1 MLRRIAWRLSMIFMG
16 SILLIVAICVITFTS
31 VRELVDSAN
40 RIKDETYPMD
50 HTVNRLMLAVTN
62 QETSLRGYVLS
73 GDKSYLEP
81 YESGTADVERYMS
94 LLKEHLRYNPTI
106 SSHAELALAKLE
118 EVQND
123 FRHIDRLIDANQV
136 SEAAVLLLSGKAKV
150 DRFRTEIGLLND
162 DIVESMESA
171 WGEQNRRASFA
182 QELIIVSIVVS
193 MLVILAMGYLYLT
206 TRKALRA
213 TIESERRY
221 RVLIDSTPDAV
232 AVHQDG
238 HVVFA
243 NPACTTLMGVGQ
255 TSQLVGQPI
264 MKFVPAH
271 LAEVVAARAYNAMK
285 ENEVGK
291 LDEQFVR
298 PDGTV
303 IDVEVT
309 AIGIPYQRKPAVL
322 IICRDIGV
330 RKEAERK
337 LTEANMLL
345 ERLSKLDG
353 LTGILN
359 RRSFDERLASDWD
372 RSRQEVEPLAL
383 ILLDVDS
390 FKEYNDHYGHQAGD
404 TCLQMIAGIV
414 EDEARKARGAAF
426 RYGGEEFAVLLPGCD
441 SRAGKSVA
449 DQIRRSVE
457 SCAIPHEGVA
467 GEAIVTISVGVASA
481 LDYTGLEH
489 WVQAADQALYR
500 AKKQGRNSTV
510 EAENG

>member
-1 MLRRIAWRLSMIFMG
+1 MLRRSVWRLSMIFMG

-50 HTVNRLMLAVTN
+50 QTVNRLMLAVAN

-81 YESGTADVERYMS
+81 YETGSADVESYMS
-94 LLKEHLRYNPTI
+94 RLREHVRNNPLI
-106 SSHAELALAKLE
+106 SPHAELALAKLA

-123 FRHIDRLIDANQV
+123 FRHIESLIETNQV
-136 SEAAVLLLSGKAKV
+136 SEAAALLLSGKSKV
-150 DRFRTEIGLLND
+150 DRFRAEIDLLND
-162 DIVESMESA
+162 DIVMTMESA
-171 WGEQNRRASFA
+171 WGEQNRRASIA
-182 QELIIVSIVVS
+182 QELIIVTILVS

-206 TRKALRA
+206 TRKALRRA
-213 TIESERRY
+213 IESERRY
-221 RVLIDSTPDAV
+221 RVLIDSSPDAV

-243 NPACTTLMGVGQ
+243 NPACTALMGVGQ

-271 LAEVVAARAYNAMK
+271 LAEVVASRADNAMK

-309 AIGIPYQRKPAVL
+309 AIGIPYQGKPAVL
-322 IICRDIGV
+322 IICRDIGL

-345 ERLSKLDG
+345 ESLSKLDG
-353 LTGILN
+353 LTGIPN
-359 RRSFDERLASDWD
+359 RRSFDEQLALSWAKA
-372 RSRQEVEPLAL
+372 RQEVEPLAL

-390 FKEYNDHYGHQAGD
+390 FKEYNDYYGHQAGD
-404 TCLQMIAGIV
+404 TCLQMIASIV
-414 EDEARKARGAAF
+414 EGEARKANGSAF

-441 SRAGKSVA
+441 LRAGKSVA

-457 SCAIPHEGVA
+457 GCAIPHEGVA
-467 GEAIVTISVGVASA
+467 DDAKVTISVGVASA
-481 LDYTGLEH
+481 LDYVGLKP
-489 WVQAADQALYR
+489 WVEAADQALYR

-510 EAENG
+510 EAGNG

>member
-1 MLRRIAWRLSMIFMG
+1 MIFVG

-31 VRELVDSAN
+31 VRELVGSAN
-40 RIKDETYPMD
+40 RIKEETYPMD
-50 HTVNRLMLAVTN
+50 QTVNRLMLAVAN

-81 YESGTADVERYMS
+81 YETGTADVERYMS
-94 LLKEHLRYNPTI
+94 RLKEHLLGSPMI
-106 SSHAELALAKLE
+106 SSHAELALASLE
-118 EVQND
+118 EVQSD
-123 FRHIDRLIDANQV
+123 FHQIDSLIDTDRV
-136 SEAAVLLLSGKAKV
+136 SDAAALLLSGKPKL
-150 DRFRTEIGLLND
+150 DRFRAEIDLLNK
-162 DIVESMESA
+162 DIFQSMESA
-171 WGEQNRRASFA
+171 WDDQNRRASFA
-182 QELIIVSIVVS
+182 QELIIVSIIVS

-206 TRKALRA
+206 TRRALRA

-221 RVLIDSTPDAV
+221 RVLIDSSPDAV

-243 NPACTTLMGVGQ
+243 NPACTTLMGVSQ

-271 LAEVVAARAYNAMK
+271 FAEVVAARAYNAMK

-309 AIGIPYQRKPAVL
+309 AIGIPYQGKPAVL

-337 LTEANMLL
+337 LTEANLLL

-353 LTGILN
+353 LTGIPN
-359 RRSFDERLASDWD
+359 RRSLDEQLVSAWD
-372 RSRQEVEPLAL
+372 RSRQACEPLAV

-404 TCLQMIAGIV
+404 TCLQMIASVV
-414 EDEARKARGAAF
+414 ESEARKARGTAF

-441 SRAGKSVA
+441 SRSGKSVA

-457 SCAIPHEGVA
+457 ECAIPHEGVA
-467 GEAIVTISVGVASA
+467 DEAVVTISVGVASA
-481 LDYTGLEH
+481 LNYEGLEP
-489 WVQAADQALYR
+489 WVQAADQALYQ

-510 EAENG
+510 EAGNG